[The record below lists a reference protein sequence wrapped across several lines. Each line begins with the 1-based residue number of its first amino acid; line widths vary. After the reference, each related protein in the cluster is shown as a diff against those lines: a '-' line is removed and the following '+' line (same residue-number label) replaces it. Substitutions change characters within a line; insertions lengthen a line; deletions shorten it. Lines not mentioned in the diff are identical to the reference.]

1 MLSCRG
7 FDGRDRVDAD
17 AERNADGDVDD
28 SEDEEVGKKETVAP
42 REGGGSFSSKC
53 ARACACF
60 DSVPNGDW
68 LFKTIAVL

>member
-1 MLSCRG
+1 MSCRG

-53 ARACACF
+53 ARPRMFWFRSEWRLA
-60 DSVPNGDW
+60 
-68 LFKTIAVL
+68 L